1 MIRKVYAHGNPVLK
15 QEGDWIEEDH
25 EGLKELVADMFDTME
40 AANGIGLAAQQIGL
54 PLKIFVLDLSIYDEH
69 KDVKKVFINSE
80 IVEESEE
87 TCDYEEGCLSFPG
100 ISVNVTR
107 PAKVK
112 VYYQDEDFNE
122 YEEWI
127 DGIYAT
133 AFQHEHDHTEGVVFT
148 DHASPL
154 KKQMLSGKLKKIA
167 SGKMT
172 STRYLMKHK

>member
-1 MIRKVYAHGNPVLK
+1 MIRRIYAHGNPVLK
-15 QEGDWIEEDH
+15 KEGDWIEEDH
-25 EGLKELVADMFDTME
+25 EGLEEIIKDMFETME
-40 AANGIGLAAQQIGL
+40 AAQGIGLAAQQIGL
-54 PLKIFVLDLSIYDEH
+54 PLKIFVLDLSHYDEY
-69 KDVKKVFINSE
+69 KDIKKVFINSE

-112 VYYQDEDFNE
+112 VYYQDENFE
-122 YEEWI
+122 EHEEWI

-148 DHASPL
+148 EHASPIRR
-154 KKQMLSGKLKKIA
+154 QMLRGKLSKIA
-167 SGKMT
+167 KGDVT
-172 STRYLMKHK
+172 SNRYPMKHV

>member
-1 MIRKVYAHGNPVLK
+1 MVRKIYAYGNPVLK
-15 QEGDWIEEDH
+15 KEGDWIEEDH
-25 EGLKELVADMFDTME
+25 EGLDKIMEDMMDTMS

-54 PLKIFVLDLSIYDEH
+54 PLKIFVLDLSHHEEY
-69 KDVKKVFINSE
+69 KDIKGVFINSE
-80 IVEESEE
+80 IIEESEE

-122 YEEWI
+122 HEEWI

-148 DHASPL
+148 DHTSPL
-154 KKQMLSGKLKKIA
+154 KKQLLKGKLNKIKR
-167 SGKMT
+167 GDIT
-172 STRYLMKHK
+172 SNRYQLKHK